1 MPSIFMLNGYGVN
14 SCPKCG
20 RQPDMQHGLFGLV
33 AFQCCGIMR
42 GEYTRLGE
50 AVHNWNAATINFR
63 KCYPEEC
70 EDYEGDKND

>member
-20 RQPDMQHGLFGLV
+20 RQPDMHGLFGLV

-42 GEYTRLGE
+42 GEYARLGN
-50 AVHNWNAATINFR
+50 AVSNWNKATINFR
-63 KCYPEEC
+63 ECYPEEC